1 VTSVRVAG
9 IAETPAARARPASGL
24 PRGTWLVTFVVL
36 SSLLLFLATG
46 QPLFGLA
53 PVVGAVAV
61 RLVLRVPVRWI
72 LFTSMSLVAI
82 ADILPVDPRFDD
94 GRVWYPPTVILY
106 PLLIDNLKKIT
117 GIDALRFSGMELLIL
132 LCALLALMRGLT
144 GITVDR
150 AGSERPAR
158 AIYLPLA
165 LSFASVLW
173 MEVWGIGRGGD
184 FRQSLWQ
191 MRYMLWFPVIAALAM
206 YSLRGMRDFRKLLW
220 VVTFTGAVKVAI
232 GLLFY
237 LTAARAANV
246 KPPTVTSHADS
257 VLWMVIIAVWFAA
270 MIARPTRDRIV
281 PGLLVCGWIFIGVVI
296 NNRRTAYLT
305 LAMLL
310 LVLFSVAGT
319 RAKRRVMRVGIFL
332 APFFALYL
340 AASTRKTTGIFAP
353 GASLMSVVTQKDAS
367 SGTRD
372 IENYNLIVTLKTSK
386 LLGRGWG
393 HEYIEA
399 VRAFDISEVFAQY
412 RYVAHNSVLWLWS
425 IGGLVG
431 FTVLFMPIGVGVF
444 LARRAHLHAR
454 TADER
459 LAAYASLAVITAFL
473 IQAWADMGVLSWATM
488 SMLAC
493 ALAIAAKLA
502 VATGAWPAPVARPT
516 TSGRLPL

>member
-1 VTSVRVAG
+1 VGVAG
-9 IAETPAARARPASGL
+9 RAETPAALARPASGL
-24 PRGTWLVTFVVL
+24 PRGTWLITFVVL
-36 SSLLLFLATG
+36 SSFLLFAATG
-46 QPLFGLA
+46 QPLFGLL
-53 PVVGAVAV
+53 PVIGIAVV
-61 RLVLRVPVRWI
+61 RVVLRVPVRWI
-72 LFTSMSLVAI
+72 LFASMSLVAI
-82 ADILPVDPRFDD
+82 ADILPVDLRYDD
-94 GRVWYPPTVILY
+94 GRVWYAPTVILY

-117 GIDALRFSGMELLIL
+117 GIDALRFSGMELLL
-132 LCALLALMRGLT
+132 LLSATLAVMRGLS

-150 AGSERPAR
+150 AGSEPAAR
-158 AIYLPLA
+158 SIYLPLF
-165 LSFASVLW
+165 LSFAAVVW
-173 MEVWGIGRGGD
+173 MEVWGVGRGGD

-191 MRYMLWFPVIAALAM
+191 MRYMLWFPVIAALAI
-206 YSLRGMRDFRKLLW
+206 YSLRGMRDFRTLLF

-232 GLLFY
+232 GLDFY
-237 LTAARAANV
+237 MTVAKAVNL

-270 MIARPTRDRIV
+270 MIARPTRDRVV
-281 PGLLVCGWIFIGVVI
+281 PGLLVCGWMFIGVVI

-310 LVLFSVAGT
+310 LMLFSVAGT

-332 APFFALYL
+332 APFFVLYL
-340 AASTRKTTGIFAP
+340 AAATRKTTGIFAP

-412 RYVAHNSVLWLWS
+412 RFVAHNSVLWLWS

-431 FTVLFMPIGVGVF
+431 FTLLFLPIGVGVF

-473 IQAWADMGVLSWATM
+473 IQSWADMGVLNWATM
-488 SMLAC
+488 SMVGC
-493 ALAIAAKLA
+493 SLAIAAKLA
-502 VATGAWPAPVARPT
+502 VSTGAWPAGG
-516 TSGRLPL
+516 GRAAPRGVMAP